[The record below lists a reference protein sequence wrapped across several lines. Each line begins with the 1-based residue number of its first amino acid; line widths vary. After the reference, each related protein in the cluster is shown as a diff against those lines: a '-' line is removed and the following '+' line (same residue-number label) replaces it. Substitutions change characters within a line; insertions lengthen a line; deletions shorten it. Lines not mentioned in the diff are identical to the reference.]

1 MFVKQGTKAA
11 DLTNRFNIGQSFR
24 VFVLFA
30 VCALLVVPAPAQ
42 QPAQPPAQQSA
53 QQPSQQQKVHQDPN
67 SDLPPGPGRDTFI
80 RVCSKCHS
88 PSNVMAN
95 PQNQQGWEDTITK
108 MVGFGA
114 TGTDAEFS
122 EILGYL
128 VKNFPAPAATSPAP
142 AATAPT
148 AKH

>member
-1 MFVKQGTKAA
+1 
-11 DLTNRFNIGQSFR
+11 
-24 VFVLFA
+24 
-30 VCALLVVPAPAQ
+30 
-42 QPAQPPAQQSA
+42 
-53 QQPSQQQKVHQDPN
+53 
-67 SDLPPGPGRDTFI
+67 
-80 RVCSKCHS
+80 
-88 PSNVMAN
+88 MAN

>member
-1 MFVKQGTKAA
+1 MKQGTRAA
-11 DLTNRFNIGQSFR
+11 DLTNRFNIAQSFL

-30 VCALLVVPAPAQ
+30 ACALLAVPASAQ

-53 QQPSQQQKVHQDPN
+53 QPSQQQKVHQDPN

-114 TGTDAEFS
+114 TGTDAELS

-128 VKNFPAPAATSPAP
+128 VKNFPAPASTGASASTSVKP
-142 AATAPT
+142 
-148 AKH
+148 